1 MGIDHKFSNTAAVSI
16 QELLQG
22 NATFRVPR
30 FQRNYAWK
38 KDRVDALWSDITE
51 NFMLFRDNPD
61 HAPDAEYLLGS
72 VVLVKGNKPAEF
84 FIIDGQQRLSTL
96 TMLFCVARDIIREHI
111 QPGGHTTPAGIEK
124 INEMI
129 ENTTLGEHRNWK
141 LELNDTDRNLFSQ
154 IQAYEEDEK
163 TQARR
168 FRVMPVKT
176 PSEKLLRDNYLFL
189 YEKMYR
195 ALELGFDF
203 SDNARNIWT
212 KSKSSEDLGDRRRR
226 NIKMLNY
233 FIAYIKEYNFVV
245 KVMVEDDSSAF
256 QIFETLNERGQTLS
270 KSNLIKNHILNKLD
284 KSDKAAQQDLSD
296 RWNKVF
302 DEIIGQEQRDDAFIL
317 ESLRSRHFSTK
328 HKMSIKNL
336 YKITKELVFD
346 EKSCKEYIKNL
357 EADAKF
363 LTMLNDTS
371 SYSDI
376 NTSMEIDAM
385 KALDAKSIRV
395 PVLAA
400 YRRWGFSDEYRK
412 LVKLLVKFF
421 FKFRTVREKH
431 PGKVDKI
438 VTETA
443 KDIVNNHSLRG
454 IISKIK
460 RDDNHEDFLH
470 EFDRSLWSLGDHAK
484 YILQQISLY
493 LDTPEDDV
501 RSIESLALE
510 RILPANHSEKYWP
523 KSEVFANTEDA
534 ADLDEYIDRIGN
546 MTILKSAIDPDK
558 QDMPF
563 VFKKDAYYDQSPLAI
578 NSKTVCTESRWG
590 LDTIMNRQKK
600 LSKYADKIWDL
611 STF

>member
-1 MGIDHKFSNTAAVSI
+1 MGIDHKFSNTSAVSI

-22 NATFRVPR
+22 NAIFRVPR

-51 NFMLFRDNPD
+51 NFMLFRDSPD
-61 HAPDAEYLLGS
+61 HTPDAEYLLGS
-72 VVLVKGNKPAEF
+72 VVLVKGNNPAEF

-96 TMLFCVARDIIREHI
+96 TILFCVARDIIREHI
-111 QPGGHTTPAGIEK
+111 RPGGHTAPAGIEK

-129 ENTTLGEHRNWK
+129 ENTTLGEHKNWK
-141 LELNDTDRNLFSQ
+141 LELNDTDKSLFSQ

-168 FRVMPVKT
+168 FRDMPVKT
-176 PSEKLLRDNYLFL
+176 PSERLLRDNYLFL
-189 YEKMYR
+189 YEKMYQ
-195 ALELGFDF
+195 ALEAGFDF
-203 SDNARNIWT
+203 SDNARDIIT
-212 KSKSSEDLGDRRRR
+212 KGKSQEDLDDHRRD

-245 KVMVEDDSSAF
+245 KVMVKDDSSAF

-284 KSDKAAQQDLSD
+284 KSNKIAQQDLSD

-317 ESLRSRHFSTK
+317 ESLRSRHFSSK

-346 EKSCKEYIKNL
+346 EKSCKKYIGDL

-376 NTSMEIDAM
+376 DTAMEVDAM
-385 KALDAKSIRV
+385 KALGAKSIRI
-395 PVLAA
+395 PMLAA
-400 YRRWGFSDEYRK
+400 YRRWGFSDEYRQ
-412 LVKLLVKFF
+412 LVKFLVKFF

-431 PGKVDKI
+431 PGRIDKI
-438 VTETA
+438 VTEAA
-443 KDIVNNHSLRG
+443 KSIVNNHPLED

-460 RDDNHEDFLH
+460 KDDDHENFLY
-470 EFDRSLWSLGDHAK
+470 EFDRSLWSFGDQAK

-510 RILPANHSEKYWP
+510 RILPINHPEKYWP
-523 KSEVFANTEDA
+523 KSEIFANMEDET
-534 ADLDEYIDRIGN
+534 DLDDYIDSIGN

-558 QDMPF
+558 QNMPF
-563 VFKKDAYYDQSPLAI
+563 EFKKDAYYDQSPLTI
-578 NSKTVCTESRWG
+578 NSMTVCTVSRWR

-600 LSKYADKIWDL
+600 LSEYADEIWDL
-611 STF
+611 NVF